1 MSAMRVA
8 STRGAVAL
16 LPSSGLPLGV
26 VVAGTSS
33 RGEHVLIHIKRYSL
47 EGTGTQTARRTERG
61 KEGERERGR

>member
-1 MSAMRVA
+1 
-8 STRGAVAL
+8 VAL

-47 EGTGTQTARRTERG
+47 EGTGT
-61 KEGERERGR
+61 